1 MGMDKNHSSDSEIL
15 WASELNI
22 QTESHLSHNTWSS
35 SFFSLLLCPSLS
47 SLFHTTKMVIYAGCV
62 LVSLI
67 NKVGRC
73 KSTPVEKV
81 SSSSF
86 RAAHSVFSSL
96 LASSSFLN
104 IFSEHSFLEQFI
116 NGRQSPTDNLTPKPF
131 HGKEHEIAHL
141 RSAIKGVFSNINC
154 D

>member
-1 MGMDKNHSSDSEIL
+1 MGLGIKYTN
-15 WASELNI
+15 
-22 QTESHLSHNTWSS
+22 SHIYPTIHDLLL
-35 SFFSLLLCPSLS
+35 FSLLLCPSLS
-47 SLFHTTKMVIYAGCV
+47 SLFQTTKMVIYAGCV

-81 SSSSF
+81 SSSSSF

-141 RSAIKGVFSNINC
+141 RSAVKGVFSNINC

>member
-1 MGMDKNHSSDSEIL
+1 MGLGIKYTN
-15 WASELNI
+15 
-22 QTESHLSHNTWSS
+22 SHIYPTIHDLLL
-35 SFFSLLLCPSLS
+35 FSLLLCPSLS
-47 SLFHTTKMVIYAGCV
+47 SLFQTTKMVIYAGCV

-141 RSAIKGVFSNINC
+141 RSAVKGVFSNVNC